1 MSNPREEIV
10 ETMARLMRVEEP
22 FAVATVVRTV
32 AAVAAKPGAKA
43 LIRSDGS
50 MIGWVGGGC
59 TRAAVEQAARRT
71 LADGKARLIRV
82 RPQAGADRDRAT
94 EGVEV
99 HASSCP
105 SGGTIDV
112 FVEPMLPPPRLIV
125 MGGSPAGRALSDL
138 ARRIGFAVT
147 VAAPAAEQKGFVDV
161 ERRIE
166 GFDLS
171 AEPAAA
177 TSFVVVATQG
187 RGDQAAL
194 SAALL
199 SGARYVACIASR
211 RKAAALKAGL
221 IEDGMAPDRVAR
233 LRGPAGLD
241 IGAITPEEIAL
252 AILADIVR
260 ERRRGAREPLGQ
272 AGAKRARRP
281 RKGALVDAVDH

>member
-1 MSNPREEIV
+1 MSDPRDEIV
-10 ETMARLMRVEEP
+10 ETMAQLIRVEEP
-22 FAVATVVRTV
+22 FALATVVRTI
-32 AAVAAKPGAKA
+32 AAAAAKPGAKA

-50 MIGWVGGGC
+50 MIGRVGGGC
-59 TRAAVEQAARRT
+59 TRAAVEQAARRA

-82 RPQAGADRDRAT
+82 RPETGADRET

-99 HASSCP
+99 HPSSCP
-105 SGGTIDV
+105 SGGTVDV
-112 FVEPMLPPPRLIV
+112 FVEPMLPAPRLII
-125 MGGSPAGRALSDL
+125 MGGSPAARALSDL

-147 VAAPAAEQKGFVDV
+147 VAAPAADQKGFVDV

-166 GFDLS
+166 DFDLS
-171 AEPAAA
+171 VEPAAA

-187 RGDQAAL
+187 RGDRAAL
-194 SAALL
+194 GAALL

-211 RKAAALKAGL
+211 RKAAALKARL
-221 IEDGMAPDRVAR
+221 IEDDMAPDRVGR

-260 ERRRGAREPLGQ
+260 ERRQGAREVLGQ
-272 AGAKRARRP
+272 AGGKRARSTR
-281 RKGALVDAVDH
+281 RAALADAIDH

>member
-10 ETMARLMRVEEP
+10 ETMARLIRVEEP
-22 FAVATVVRTV
+22 FALATVVRTV
-32 AAVAAKPGAKA
+32 AAAAAKPGAKA

-59 TRAAVEQAARRT
+59 TRAAVEQAARRA

-82 RPQAGADRDRAT
+82 RPETGADREP

-99 HASSCP
+99 HPSSCP
-105 SGGTIDV
+105 SGGTVDV
-112 FVEPMLPPPRLIV
+112 FVEPMLPAPRLII
-125 MGGSPAGRALSDL
+125 MGGSPAARALSDL

-147 VAAPAAEQKGFVDV
+147 VAAPAADQKGFVDV

-171 AEPAAA
+171 VEPAAA

-187 RGDQAAL
+187 RGDRAAL
-194 SAALL
+194 GAALL

-211 RKAAALKAGL
+211 RKAAALKARL
-221 IEDGMAPDRVAR
+221 IEDGMAPDRVGR

-260 ERRRGAREPLGQ
+260 ERRQGAREGLGQ
-272 AGAKRARRP
+272 AGAKRARSTARA
-281 RKGALVDAVDH
+281 ALADAIDH

>member
-1 MSNPREEIV
+1 
-10 ETMARLMRVEEP
+10 MAQLIRVEEP
-22 FAVATVVRTV
+22 FALATVVRTV
-32 AAVAAKPGAKA
+32 AASAAKPGAKA

-59 TRAAVEQAARRT
+59 TRAAVEQAARRA
-71 LADGKARLIRV
+71 LDDGKARLIRV
-82 RPQAGADRDRAT
+82 RPRTGADRDRAT

-99 HASSCP
+99 HPSSCP
-105 SGGTIDV
+105 SGGTVDV
-112 FVEPMLPPPRLIV
+112 FVEPMLPAPRLIV

-147 VAAPAAEQKGFVDV
+147 VAAPAAEQQGFLDV

-187 RGDQAAL
+187 RGDRAAFG
-194 SAALL
+194 AALL
-199 SGARYVACIASR
+199 SRARYVACIASR
-211 RKAAALKAGL
+211 RKAAALKARL
-221 IEDGMAPDRVAR
+221 IEDGMAPDRVKR
-233 LRGPAGLD
+233 LRGPAGLH

-252 AILADIVR
+252 AILADIVL
-260 ERRRGAREPLGQ
+260 ERRRGARDLLGQ
-272 AGAKRARRP
+272 TGAKRARST
-281 RKGALVDAVDH
+281 RKAALADAIDH

>member
-1 MSNPREEIV
+1 MTERPDILERIR
-10 ETMARLMRVEEP
+10 AMRQKGEP
-22 FAVATVVRTV
+22 FALATVVRTV
-32 AAVAAKPGAKA
+32 AASAAKPGAKA

-50 MIGWVGGGC
+50 MTGWIGGGC

-71 LADGKARLIRV
+71 LADGKARLIRI
-82 RPQAGADRDRAT
+82 RPQTGADGDRGT

-99 HASSCP
+99 HPSSCP
-105 SGGTIDV
+105 SGGTVDV
-112 FVEPMLPPPRLIV
+112 FVEPMLPAPRLIV
-125 MGGSPAGRALSDL
+125 MGGSPAARALSDL

-147 VAAPAAEQKGFVDV
+147 VAAPAAEQQGFGDV

-166 GFDLS
+166 GFDLG

-187 RGDQAAL
+187 RGDRAAL
-194 SAALL
+194 SAALV

-211 RKAAALKAGL
+211 RKAAALKARL
-221 IEDGMAPDRVAR
+221 IEDGMAPDRVVR

-260 ERRRGAREPLGQ
+260 ERRRGAREAPGQ
-272 AGAKRARRP
+272 TGAKPATSI
-281 RKGALVDAVDH
+281 RKAALTDAVEH

>member
-1 MSNPREEIV
+1 MSDPRDEIV
-10 ETMARLMRVEEP
+10 ETMAQLIGVEEP
-22 FAVATVVRTV
+22 FALATVVRTI
-32 AAVAAKPGAKA
+32 AAAAAKPGAKA

-59 TRAAVEQAARRT
+59 TRAAVEQAARRA

-82 RPQAGADRDRAT
+82 RPETGADREA

-99 HASSCP
+99 HPSSCP
-105 SGGTIDV
+105 SGGTVDV
-112 FVEPMLPPPRLIV
+112 FVEPMLPAPRLII
-125 MGGSPAGRALSDL
+125 MGGSPAARALSDL

-147 VAAPAAEQKGFVDV
+147 VAAPAADQKGFVDV

-166 GFDLS
+166 DFDLS
-171 AEPAAA
+171 VEPAAA

-187 RGDQAAL
+187 RGDRAAL
-194 SAALL
+194 GAALL

-211 RKAAALKAGL
+211 RKAAALKARL
-221 IEDGMAPDRVAR
+221 VEDGMAPDRVGR

-260 ERRRGAREPLGQ
+260 ERRQGAREVLGQ
-272 AGAKRARRP
+272 AGAKRARSTR
-281 RKGALVDAVDH
+281 RAALADAIDH

>member
-1 MSNPREEIV
+1 MSDPREEIV
-10 ETMARLMRVEEP
+10 EAMARLIRLEEP
-22 FAVATVVRTV
+22 FALATVVRTV

-50 MIGWVGGGC
+50 MIGCIGGGC
-59 TRAAVEQAARRT
+59 TRAVVEQAARRT

-82 RPQAGADRDRAT
+82 GPQADADHDGAP
-94 EGVEV
+94 EGVEA
-99 HASSCP
+99 HASGCP

-125 MGGSPAGRALSDL
+125 MGSSPAGCALSDL
-138 ARRIGFAVT
+138 ARRTGFAVT

-171 AEPAAA
+171 TEPAAA
-177 TSFVVVATQG
+177 TSYIVVATQG
-187 RGDQAAL
+187 RGDRAAL
-194 SAALL
+194 GAALL

-211 RKAAALKAGL
+211 RKAAALKARL
-221 IEDGMAPDRVAR
+221 IDDGVPQERAAL

-241 IGAITPEEIAL
+241 IGAITLEEIAV

-260 ERRRGAREPLGQ
+260 ERRRGARGPLDQ
-272 AGAKRARRP
+272 TGAKRARSP
-281 RKGALVDAVDH
+281 RRLALVDAIDH

>member
-10 ETMARLMRVEEP
+10 ETMARLIRVEEP

-82 RPQAGADRDRAT
+82 RPQAGADRDR
-94 EGVEV
+94 V

-171 AEPAAA
+171 PEPATA

-187 RGDQAAL
+187 RGDRAAL

-211 RKAAALKAGL
+211 RKAAALKARL
-221 IEDGMAPDRVAR
+221 IEDGVAPDRVAR

>member
-1 MSNPREEIV
+1 MSDPRDEIV
-10 ETMARLMRVEEP
+10 ETMAQLIRVEEP
-22 FAVATVVRTV
+22 FALATVVRTI
-32 AAVAAKPGAKA
+32 AAAAAKPGAKA

-59 TRAAVEQAARRT
+59 TRAAVEQAARRA

-82 RPQAGADRDRAT
+82 RPETGADWET

-99 HASSCP
+99 HPSSCP
-105 SGGTIDV
+105 SGGTVDV
-112 FVEPMLPPPRLIV
+112 FVEPMLPAPRLII
-125 MGGSPAGRALSDL
+125 MGGSPAARALSDL

-147 VAAPAAEQKGFVDV
+147 VAAPAADQKGFVDV

-166 GFDLS
+166 DFDLS
-171 AEPAAA
+171 VEPAAA

-187 RGDQAAL
+187 RGDRAAL
-194 SAALL
+194 GAALL

-211 RKAAALKAGL
+211 RKAAALKARL
-221 IEDGMAPDRVAR
+221 IEDGMAPDRVGR

-260 ERRRGAREPLGQ
+260 ERRQGAREVLGQ
-272 AGAKRARRP
+272 AGAKRARSTR
-281 RKGALVDAVDH
+281 RAALADAIDH